1 MKKFLTIILT
11 LLTVIGFSACKSGK
25 TSVPEIAQSF
35 SASAEF
41 VHNDKTSTGILTRN
55 GTSWTLEMTA
65 PEEIKGVKFSI
76 IDGKSS
82 TSLGKLQ
89 VEGGQAENN
98 FLLLV
103 AVLEFASN
111 EEGVSA
117 SKSNG
122 KITATGRTITTSADK
137 NFELLFNA
145 ENQPEQL
152 KIGSA
157 NLTVNISGVTMAN
170 ADGEPNADADDVD
183 DVDAQIDVN
192 NESLE
197 K

>member
-1 MKKFLTIILT
+1 MKRFLVIILT
-11 LLTVIGFSACKSGK
+11 LLTVIGFSACKSGA

-41 VHNDKTSTGILTRN
+41 VHNDKTSTGVLTRN

-65 PEEIKGVKFSI
+65 PTEIKGVKFSI

-98 FLLLV
+98 FLMLV
-103 AVLEFASN
+103 SVLEFASN
-111 EEGVSA
+111 KEGISV

-122 KITATGRTITTSADK
+122 KITATGRVSTTSTDK
-137 NFELLFNA
+137 NFGLLFNT
-145 ENQPEQL
+145 ENQPEQV
-152 KIGSA
+152 KIESA
-157 NLTVNISGVTMAN
+157 NLTVNISGVAVAN
-170 ADGEPNADADDVD
+170 ADDIADVIAE
-183 DVDAQIDVN
+183 IDTS
-192 NESLE
+192 NESVE